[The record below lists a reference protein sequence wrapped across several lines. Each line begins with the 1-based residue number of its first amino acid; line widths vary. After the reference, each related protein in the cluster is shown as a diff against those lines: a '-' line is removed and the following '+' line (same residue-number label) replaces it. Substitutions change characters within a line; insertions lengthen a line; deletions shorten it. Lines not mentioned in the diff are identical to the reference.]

1 MTVSTATTTVMT
13 GDSGSVLMIDEG
25 RGYTYK
31 IEVLP
36 HPAGPYTFSIWV
48 YPFESEEPS
57 EVTQTAEVIVDFFG
71 ERRVYTL
78 EQNVWQ
84 RLVIVNK
91 TLTGNDTE
99 KYILLIPVDN
109 CTFYFHKA
117 MMEQGFYATDWKA
130 APEDMNENVYELT
143 ERVSR
148 AEQKITD
155 NAIVSTVMTSET
167 YRNAIQELNDTMTN
181 IVESRVTQ
189 TDEQIRFDFSQTTTK
204 AQDAYSYV
212 QEASGYQTFD
222 TSGITLGKSDSPFK
236 AKLTNTELSFME
248 NESKVAYIDNSTMH
262 ITNAEILS
270 TMRIGKFA
278 FVPTDTGMAL
288 IYVGD
293 QE

>member
-48 YPFESEEPS
+48 CPFDVGESFDSDEA
-57 EVTQTAEVIVDFFG
+57 QIIVDFFG
-71 ERRVYTL
+71 DRRVYTL
-78 EQNVWQ
+78 EKNTWQ
-84 RLVIVNK
+84 RIIITNKALV
-91 TLTGNDTE
+91 GNNTE
-99 KYILLIPVDN
+99 NYVLLIPVSN
-109 CTFYFHKA
+109 GAFYFHKA

-143 ERVSR
+143 ERVSQ

-155 NAIVSTVMTSET
+155 DAIVSTVMTSET
-167 YRNAIQELNDTMTN
+167 YRNAVQELNDTLTN
-181 IVESRVTQ
+181 IVESKVTQ

-236 AKLTNTELSFME
+236 AKLTNQELSFME
-248 NESKVAYIDNSTMH
+248 NEAKVAYINNSTMH

-293 QE
+293 